1 MMFAAV
7 NDKSNIWR
15 TFCLTKI
22 GLVEKEYTH
31 KPESVMRPPIDILPS
46 YKWLFCSFSLLCAP
60 SCAPLHLA
68 IARYAFDES

>member
-31 KPESVMRPPIDILPS
+31 KPESVMRPSIDIL
-46 YKWLFCSFSLLCAP
+46 A
-60 SCAPLHLA
+60 H
-68 IARYAFDES
+68 I